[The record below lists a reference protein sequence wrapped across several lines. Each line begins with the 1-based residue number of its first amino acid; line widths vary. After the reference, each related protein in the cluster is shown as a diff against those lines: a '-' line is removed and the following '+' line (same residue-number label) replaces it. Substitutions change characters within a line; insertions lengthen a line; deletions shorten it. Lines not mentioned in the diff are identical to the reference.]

1 MKQLR
6 NLQKF
11 LRGASIVQGYIK
23 ASDETII
30 EAIIN
35 EGKTELFGLLYD
47 RYADKVFRKCIS
59 FVQDRDV
66 AQDMVQ
72 DVLLKVFTQ
81 LAKFKGNSR
90 FSTWLYAI
98 TYNYCVEYYRRSQRY
113 PTADIDD
120 GSDIAEPDEQ
130 AERDLLGL
138 RAEKLRKAMELISP
152 EDKAILLMK
161 YQDDTSIKDLTEH
174 LDVSESAVKMRL
186 ARARERVRSIIQ
198 EAEQNDV
205 RS

>member
-1 MKQLR
+1 MKGFIQ
-6 NLQKF
+6 
-11 LRGASIVQGYIK
+11 

-30 EAIIN
+30 EAIIT

-59 FVQDRDV
+59 FVQDRDI

-81 LAKFKGNSR
+81 LSKFKGNSR

-98 TYNYCVEYYRRSQRY
+98 TYNYCVEYYRRSNRY
-113 PTADIDD
+113 PTTDLDD
-120 GSDIAEPDEQ
+120 SPEIAEPNDQDEK
-130 AERDLLGL
+130 DLLSL
-138 RAEKLRKAMELISP
+138 RAEKLRKAMERIAP

-161 YQDDTSIKDLTEH
+161 YQDDTSIKELTEQ
-174 LDVSESAVKMRL
+174 LEASESAVKMRL
-186 ARARERVRSIIQ
+186 ARARERVRAIIQ
-198 EAEQNDV
+198 EAEGKDA
-205 RS
+205 RP

>member
-1 MKQLR
+1 
-6 NLQKF
+6 
-11 LRGASIVQGYIK
+11 VQGYTK

-81 LAKFKGNSR
+81 LSKFKGHSR

-120 GSDIAEPDEQ
+120 GPDIAEPDDQ
-130 AERDLLGL
+130 AEKDLLSL
-138 RAEKLRKAMELISP
+138 RAEKLRKAMDLISP

-161 YQDDTSIKDLTEH
+161 YQDDTSIKDLTEQ
-174 LDVSESAVKMRL
+174 LDASESAVKMRL